1 MKLGPRSI
9 TQGKLRRKSHEG
21 NIMAYSERLAE
32 KVRNAL
38 VGVRKVAEKKMFGGI
53 AFMVNGKMCVGVDKE
68 DLMIRCDPGMT
79 DELLERK
86 GVRIFDLTG
95 KPMKGWLLVGPEG
108 TSNKKDFDNWMD
120 VALKSNKK
128 ATSSKG
134 KRKA

>member
-9 TQGKLRRKSHEG
+9 TQGKLRRKPHEG
-21 NIMAYSERLAE
+21 NIMAYSEKLAE

-79 DELLERK
+79 HEFLEKKR
-86 GVRIFDLTG
+86 VRIFDLTG

-108 TSNKKDFDNWMD
+108 AFNKRHFDYWID
-120 VALKSNKK
+120 VALKSNNKAVSLKGKKK
-128 ATSSKG
+128 A
-134 KRKA
+134 